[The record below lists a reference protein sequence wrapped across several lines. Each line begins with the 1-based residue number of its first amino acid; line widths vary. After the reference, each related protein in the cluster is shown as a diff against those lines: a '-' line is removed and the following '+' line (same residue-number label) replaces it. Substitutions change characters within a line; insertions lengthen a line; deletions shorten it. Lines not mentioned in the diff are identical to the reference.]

1 MAKKT
6 ITKAMIMAVYCKTLD
21 TIPFLEVRGTTHFE
35 RMIKWFEL
43 NDYTIT
49 NNSYKNICKYI
60 EQRSETMRLI
70 HEWNNFMLMEQT
82 ITNKK

>member
-1 MAKKT
+1 MKKKM
-6 ITKAMIMAVYCKTLD
+6 ITKSMIMAVYCKTLD
-21 TIPFLEVRGTTHFE
+21 TIPFLEIRGTTHFE

-43 NDYTIT
+43 NDYNIT

-60 EQRSETMRLI
+60 EQRSEISKQIR
-70 HEWNNFMLMEQT
+70 EWNNFMLMEQT

>member
-1 MAKKT
+1 MKKKM

-21 TIPFLEVRGTTHFE
+21 TIPFLEVRGTTQFE

-43 NDYTIT
+43 NDYNIT

-60 EQRSETMRLI
+60 EQRSEVMQQI
-70 HEWNNFMLMEQT
+70 KYINNL
-82 ITNKK
+82 K

>member
-1 MAKKT
+1 MKKKM

-21 TIPFLEVRGTTHFE
+21 TIPFLEVRGTTQFE

-60 EQRSETMRLI
+60 EQRSEIMKEI
-70 HEWNNFMLMEQT
+70 SEWNKLLP
-82 ITNKK
+82 IKNK